1 MLEPRRLAARAAA
14 TRLAVSLNEPLG
26 ERVGYSVRHEQKRSS
41 RTRIEAMTD
50 GLFLRR
56 LQNDPSQ
63 AAFERQQKEIA
74 TQQAY
79 IDRFRASATRSTQA
93 KSREKQL
100 DKVARVDAP
109 VESVSGPSFRFPPA
123 PRSGAQVALIENMT
137 HCYGDNILFMETDLE
152 IERGDRI
159 AFVGP
164 NGA

>member
-1 MLEPRRLAARAAA
+1 MISHDRTFLDRVCNQIVSTERGVSRAY
-14 TRLAVSLNEPLG
+14 LG
-26 ERVGYSVRHEQKRSS
+26 NYTSHLEQKALEQ
-41 RTRIEAMTD
+41 EA
-50 GLFLRR
+50 
-56 LQNDPSQ
+56 SQ

-159 AFVGP
+159 AFVVP
-164 NGA
+164 TEPESPPCSD